1 MDNKLMVPASI
12 IIAAIVIAG
21 ALFVVNKG
29 DSPKPTNNGD
39 NSGDK
44 KEVAAN
50 MKPISED
57 DHILGNP
64 DAEVIIVEYS
74 DTECPF
80 CKRFHETMHQIT
92 DEYGKDGKVAWVYRH
107 FPLAQ
112 LHPKAHTEAQATECA
127 FDQGGNTA
135 FWSYTDK
142 VYDITP
148 SNNGLDLKEL
158 PKIAGE
164 IGLDVTK
171 FEKCL
176 ADGNNKK
183 KVDDSLADAFASGG
197 RGTPHNI
204 MIIKDGLG
212 NEENIA
218 VESIIAQLPKGTMTL
233 SSDKKKIEMSGA
245 LPFELIDQVIQAI
258 IGN

>member
-1 MDNKLMVPASI
+1 MVPASI

-29 DSPKPTNNGD
+29 DSPKTPGNGD
-39 NSGDK
+39 DQEK
-44 KEVAAN
+44 TEEVAAN

-64 DAEVIIVEYS
+64 NAEIIIVEYS

-80 CKRFHETMHQIT
+80 CKKFHETMHQVI

-112 LHPKAHTEAQATECA
+112 LHSKAEKEAEATECA

-135 FWSYTDK
+135 FWTYTDK
-142 VYDITP
+142 VYERTP
-148 SNNGLDLKEL
+148 SNNGLDPKEL
-158 PKIAGE
+158 PKIAE
-164 IGLDVTK
+164 EMGLNVAK
-171 FEKCL
+171 FEECL
-176 ADGNNKK
+176 DNGDNKK
-183 KVDDSLADAFASGG
+183 KVADSLADAFASGG

-204 MIIKDGLG
+204 MLVGDERIEIPG
-212 NEENIA
+212 
-218 VESIIAQLPKGTMTL
+218 AQ
-233 SSDKKKIEMSGA
+233 
-245 LPFELIDQVIQAI
+245 PFEKMKAAIDSVLADIDATTTPSSL
-258 IGN
+258 